1 MSGFDTNRIV
11 GLDSRFAETIQCSI
25 CLLILN
31 NPLMTKCGHNYC
43 NQCIKEIVE
52 NGVKSCPD
60 CRKAFTKKRP
70 KESSDNS
77 DVVFRRNRDVFVFSK
92 NLKLNEIIGK
102 LKISCDYESNGCKES
117 VELESLSQHMTR
129 CEYRFCKTCGF
140 RPIGESDEH
149 NCIEVLKNDRNEW
162 KVKYEKSVNINK
174 EFEDK
179 INAEINRINGLH
191 LQTIKELNEKL
202 EEELRQKNEW
212 KVKYEN
218 EVKRIDICSKGKVKV
233 SKDMNKLKKKLQ
245 ELEEKNLKN
254 KKLESNT
261 QMSVE
266 MKTSKT
272 KSLLLNRED
281 SNSIDIKVNESN
293 LWKCIESGE
302 VDNHLIGV
310 YNRTIDSKRREIF
323 DIRSKQMSSFIRTHS
338 LKFVPNYYY
347 AIYYHCQS
355 LYNNNCNSHKTTK
368 YVDLKRYEFLTNVWI
383 PEAIVKAITIV
394 YNCDWIRAE
403 ELFNK
408 IIG

>member
-117 VELESLSQHMTR
+117 VELESLSQHITR

-140 RPIGESDEH
+140 RPIEESDEH
-149 NCIEVLKNDRNEW
+149 NCIEVLKNMNNEW
-162 KVKYEKSVNINK
+162 KEKYKESLQTNK
-174 EFEDK
+174 ELEE
-179 INAEINRINGLH
+179 NLSAEIHLKNRYFREYRNGF
-191 LQTIKELNEKL
+191 QIITELKTKL
-202 EEELRQKNEW
+202 KEELRQKNEW
-212 KVKYEN
+212 KDNYESEAKLLNKYCVEKN
-218 EVKRIDICSKGKVKV
+218 T
-233 SKDMNKLKKKLQ
+233 LKKYD
-245 ELEEKNLKN
+245 LK
-254 KKLESNT
+254 
-261 QMSVE
+261 
-266 MKTSKT
+266 
-272 KSLLLNRED
+272 
-281 SNSIDIKVNESN
+281 INESHV
-293 LWKCIESGE
+293 LKCIESGE

-310 YNRTIDSKRREIF
+310 YNRTIDSKRRDIF
-323 DIRSKQMSSFIRTHS
+323 DNESKQMSDLIRGHSPKFYFIYS
-338 LKFVPNYYY
+338 INN
-347 AIYYHCQS
+347 HCLS
-355 LYNNNCNSHKTTK
+355 LYGKNCHLGHIQCLHPTK
-368 YVDLKRYEFLTNVWI
+368 RLQFFNDVWI

-394 YNCDWIRAE
+394 YDCDWIRAE
-403 ELFNK
+403 QLFNNY
-408 IIG
+408 IN